1 MLGKVTVPSFFTICF
16 ALPLFLLPFYFTITP
31 KYIQCYTY
39 LYADTYDAWYVVFAH
54 PSLKPMKPSPS
65 IYPSKELYYTTIME
79 VCEEESR
86 MGINKGLNAPE
97 IVIDLV
103 LKRAHKPFNKNDSR
117 MILEF
122 VPKSSSQ
129 HLMCYTQPGWVF
141 SLSRITKGV
150 RGSIVHD
157 KRIFATTAQ
166 GAQAMKISS
175 GAADYQGYNKRNETS
190 VTLWVHKDALYRD
203 LQYQDDEKYNNEPS
217 EFQIKVSK
225 YTNARERLMK
235 KNSFFFCFILF
246 IQR

>member
-31 KYIQCYTY
+31 NIYNATHTCMLIHMMVCSVRT
-39 LYADTYDAWYVVFAH
+39 

-65 IYPSKELYYTTIME
+65 IYPSKELFYTTIME

-129 HLMCYTQPGWVF
+129 HLMCYTQPGCVHYRV
-141 SLSRITKGV
+141 SRKESVGRLYMTKGSSRRLP
-150 RGSIVHD
+150 RG
-157 KRIFATTAQ
+157 
-166 GAQAMKISS
+166 
-175 GAADYQGYNKRNETS
+175 
-190 VTLWVHKDALYRD
+190 HK
-203 LQYQDDEKYNNEPS
+203 Q
-217 EFQIKVSK
+217 
-225 YTNARERLMK
+225 
-235 KNSFFFCFILF
+235 
-246 IQR
+246 